1 MLDEKEWEK
10 SMDDSD
16 SKSTTGLTAASATA
30 SLMEKSKSEEKLTV
44 ESTTKTLDDRVA
56 QKTAIIPQKM
66 MSTSLISSAAAD
78 SPYNQ
83 DNATIESVAEEAK
96 KGWL

>member
-10 SMDDSD
+10 SLDDTD
-16 SKSTTGLTAASATA
+16 TKSTGLTAASATA
-30 SLMEKSKSEEKLTV
+30 SLVEKSKSEEKTAV

-56 QKTAIIPQKM
+56 QTTAVLPQKM

-83 DNATIESVAEEAK
+83 ENATIESVAEEAK